1 MPTVDLNVY
10 LIGIEYNIGNIFPSY
25 TVDVIS
31 NSCYLKLLIL
41 INFLFS
47 ESILS

>member
-10 LIGIEYNIGNIFPSY
+10 LIGIECNIFPSY
-25 TVDVIS
+25 TVDVLS

-41 INFLFS
+41 INFLKVF
-47 ESILS
+47 